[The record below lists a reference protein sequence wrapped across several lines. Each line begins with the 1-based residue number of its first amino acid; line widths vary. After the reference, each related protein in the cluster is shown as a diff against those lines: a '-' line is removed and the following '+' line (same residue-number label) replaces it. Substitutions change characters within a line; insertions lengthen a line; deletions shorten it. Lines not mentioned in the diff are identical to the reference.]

1 MVKKRFI
8 KIWLLLKAYKYALS
22 FVIGVSCLALTIFL
36 IVLPKLEVYN
46 AKTQEE
52 MMLKKK
58 LEMLENFAAKHQ
70 EFESFLQDRQE
81 VYDKLVK
88 MLPNSQAKE
97 QYIEGINKIVQKT
110 GGILNSTNIKRSN
123 AMDLSDKKVILKQL
137 KNSQERLATYD
148 INIKYVGN
156 YTQILKFLEQMDSNY
171 AMGLGEL
178 RITSYKE
185 EKLLLE
191 GCISCY
197 VNR

>member
-1 MVKKRFI
+1 MVKNRFI

-22 FVIGVSCLALTIFL
+22 FVIGVSCLALTIFV

-58 LEMLENFAAKHQ
+58 LEVLENFAAKHQ

-81 VYDKLVK
+81 AYDKLVK

-97 QYIEGINKIVQKT
+97 QYIEGINKIVQKS

-123 AMDLSDKKVILKQL
+123 AIDISDKKAIPKQL
-137 KNSQERLATYD
+137 KNSQERLAKYD

-156 YTQILKFLEQMDSNY
+156 YTQILKFLEHMDCNY
-171 AMGLGEL
+171 AMVLGEL

-197 VNR
+197 VNI